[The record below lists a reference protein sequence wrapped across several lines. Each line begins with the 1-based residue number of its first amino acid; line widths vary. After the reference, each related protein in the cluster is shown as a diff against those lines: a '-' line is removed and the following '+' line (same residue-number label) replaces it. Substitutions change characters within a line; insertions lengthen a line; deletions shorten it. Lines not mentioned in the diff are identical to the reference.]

1 MAFNIAPDEIQI
13 PRISL
18 DRCHLDS
25 RELEETS
32 IGNYSGHA
40 PTASRLRTELTDRA
54 GLTKPKHRLEYFP
67 NLPEPKGFSHG
78 LPASRRQKFSR
89 RRETQRHECIDEYG
103 FQSRGVSRG
112 SWRVEAPSLSLTT
125 SLRRLDPISSL
136 STETAARNIV
146 RVEARPQIGE
156 DARAT
161 KRHRRPFS
169 HGLGPWRIPHA
180 PSRALPLPCWSAASL
195 WMGPRFSTSVPVHK
209 SHRRQAKARR

>member
-54 GLTKPKHRLEYFP
+54 GLTKPKHRHEYFP
-67 NLPEPKGFSHG
+67 FPSLK
-78 LPASRRQKFSR
+78 ASAMVFPHRGGKSSR
-89 RRETQRHECIDEYG
+89 DDVRLNVMSASTRHECIDEYG

-112 SWRVEAPSLSLTT
+112 SWRVEA
-125 SLRRLDPISSL
+125 
-136 STETAARNIV
+136 
-146 RVEARPQIGE
+146 
-156 DARAT
+156 
-161 KRHRRPFS
+161 
-169 HGLGPWRIPHA
+169 
-180 PSRALPLPCWSAASL
+180 
-195 WMGPRFSTSVPVHK
+195 
-209 SHRRQAKARR
+209 

>member
-54 GLTKPKHRLEYFP
+54 GLTKPKHRHEYFP

-89 RRETQRHECIDEYG
+89 RSKSAGMTPLR
-103 FQSRGVSRG
+103 SN
-112 SWRVEAPSLSLTT
+112 SWR
-125 SLRRLDPISSL
+125 R
-136 STETAARNIV
+136 
-146 RVEARPQIGE
+146 
-156 DARAT
+156 
-161 KRHRRPFS
+161 
-169 HGLGPWRIPHA
+169 
-180 PSRALPLPCWSAASL
+180 WSASVRSKRCC
-195 WMGPRFSTSVPVHK
+195 WNISISTYG
-209 SHRRQAKARR
+209 RWARQRNARDGRI